1 VSRIQYDFFDRKFS
15 ESFKDTVAMAN
26 TIIREYTKAGFDLTL
41 RQLYYQFVARGYIKN
56 KDTEYKRLG
65 GIINDG
71 RLAGMIDW
79 DAITDRTRY
88 LRQLSHWDKPE
99 DVIRSAACSYRTRKW
114 ADQPERVE
122 VWIEKDALIGVI
134 QPVCE
139 SLDVPYFSCRGYVSQ
154 SEMWAAAQRIQA
166 YYEMYGRQS
175 QRTTIIHLGDHDPS
189 GIDMTRDIEDRISL
203 FLGNSYDLPW
213 KLFDVQRIAL
223 NMGQVE
229 LYSPP
234 PNPAKL
240 TDSRCTSYLHKFGR
254 ESWELDALD
263 PRTIDQLI
271 RDTIYEHMDI
281 STWED
286 SVEAERKDKEI
297 LDLISGSYEEVAEFV
312 QTLKEEE

>member
-213 KLFDVQRIAL
+213 KLFDVQRIRTGGCSHRRSQRQLVWAPKPHNGAACVCRHEGSLRLMTMVFFSSYGDLYYLYLLFRTVAL
-223 NMGQVE
+223 QASLTGGRVAKWVW
-229 LYSPP
+229 SPRSSI
-234 PNPAKL
+234 ALVRDVQCETGL
-240 TDSRCTSYLHKFGR
+240 TL
-254 ESWELDALD
+254 
-263 PRTIDQLI
+263 
-271 RDTIYEHMDI
+271 
-281 STWED
+281 
-286 SVEAERKDKEI
+286 V
-297 LDLISGSYEEVAEFV
+297 
-312 QTLKEEE
+312 